1 MAVFEV
7 WAPAASHVELVL
19 DEGGRLPMKGG
30 EHGYWSL
37 DVPTAGPGTR
47 YRYSLDGGPARP
59 DPRSQWQPEG
69 VDGPSAVV
77 EHSCFEWSDG
87 GWAGFTLD
95 RAVLYECHVG
105 TFSPEGTFAGAIGRL
120 GHLVDLGVNAVE
132 VMPVAEA
139 SGERG
144 WGYDGAEL
152 WAPHHAYGGPEG
164 FKRFVDACH
173 GRGLAV
179 LLDVVYNHLGP
190 AGNYLPEYGPYFT
203 DRYRTPW
210 GTAVNMDGEGSYG
223 VRDFIVGNAL
233 TWLEDYHV
241 DGLRLD
247 ATHAIYD
254 EGALHILEEL
264 SAEVARLSARLGR
277 PLWLIAENDRNDPR
291 VARSR
296 PEHGYGMDATWDDDF
311 HHALHTVL
319 TGESSGYYAD
329 FGALGQLAKA
339 MSDGYVYDGAFSRFR
354 QRRHGRPAD
363 GLPASA
369 FVVCLQNHDQVGNRA
384 LGERIAA
391 LVEPGLLAVGA
402 ALYLLSP
409 YVPMLFQG
417 EEWGASA
424 PFQYFTDH
432 RDPELGRAVSE
443 GRRREHAMAAG
454 GEVPDPQD
462 EATFLRSKLDWDEL
476 DGEPNRT
483 LLDWYRRLIALR
495 KGEPDLG
502 TGERLAVRT
511 AYDEVLRWLVVRRG
525 RFSIVANLAAVRQAV
540 PLAEAGSVALEW
552 VPGTTVE
559 VVAPRVNH
567 GTEPGSE
574 PAAGPAQVWLAPTSV
589 AVVAHWSKG
598 VEGAGKVAGHR
609 AYSSAG

>member
-1 MAVFEV
+1 MFVFEV
-7 WAPAASHVELVL
+7 WAPAASQVELVL
-19 DEGGRLPMKGG
+19 DDGERLPMKGG
-30 EHGYWSL
+30 DHGYWSVE
-37 DVPTAGPGTR
+37 VPTAGPGSR
-47 YRYSLDGGPARP
+47 YRYSLDGGPVRP

-69 VDGPSAVV
+69 TDGPSVLVDHAA
-77 EHSCFEWSDG
+77 FEWSDRA
-87 GWAGFTLD
+87 WAGFALE
-95 RAVLYECHVG
+95 RAVLYECHIG
-105 TFSPEGTFAGAIGRL
+105 TFSPEGTFDGAVGRL

-144 WGYDGAEL
+144 WGYDGAYL

-173 GRGLAV
+173 AQGLAV
-179 LLDVVYNHLGP
+179 VLDVVYNHLGP
-190 AGNYLPEYGPYFT
+190 SGNYLPEYGPYFT

-210 GTAVNMDGEGSYG
+210 GTAVNVDGEGSYG

-233 TWLEDYHV
+233 MWFSDYHV

-247 ATHAIYD
+247 AVHAIYD

-264 SAEVARLSARLGR
+264 SAEVAKLSHQLGR
-277 PLWLIAENDRNDPR
+277 PLWLIAESDRNDPR

-296 PEHGYGMDATWDDDF
+296 AEHGYGMDATWDDDF

-319 TGESSGYYAD
+319 TGESSGYYGD
-329 FGALGQLAKA
+329 FGTLGQLAKA
-339 MSDGYVYDGAFSRFR
+339 MVDGYVYDGRFSRFH
-354 QRRHGRPAD
+354 QRRRGRPAE

-384 LGERIAA
+384 LGERMPA
-391 LVEPGLLAVGA
+391 LVGPGLLAVGA

-462 EATFLRSKLDWDEL
+462 EATFLGSKLDWGEL
-476 DGEPNRT
+476 EREPHRS

-502 TGERLAVRT
+502 TGGRLAVRT
-511 AYDEVLRWLVVRRG
+511 AYDEELRWLVVRRG
-525 RFSIVANLAAVRQAV
+525 RFSIVANLAGERQAV
-540 PLAEAGSVALEW
+540 AVAEAGSVVLASA
-552 VPGTTVE
+552 PGTTVE
-559 VVAPRVNH
+559 VPAYRADDGAVPGPRPEV
-567 GTEPGSE
+567 GS
-574 PAAGPAQVWLAPTSV
+574 ARVWLSATSV
-589 AVVAHWSKG
+589 AVVAH
-598 VEGAGKVAGHR
+598 
-609 AYSSAG
+609 